1 MNAFDTFTLSPGGG
15 GSVLRGTAPRAWA
28 MLLGLAVSLGI
39 VRCCFYLEPVRPP
52 GPTVFR
58 FLKWRTNH
66 LRPPC
71 GAHPPAGA
79 ASPSAARGSAS
90 EGSSGGDFPSR
101 PFPCGRGSETVLVS
115 WGGEVLD
122 RVVCTFISLIILNF
136 QVNFGS
142 GVLNLPS
149 GRGTPLPQEQC
160 FSEEAPVRG
169 AAFHD
174 QEVSLACALG
184 KRSYDLKI
192 YRHGKTRPSGH
203 VARTQC

>member
-39 VRCCFYLEPVRPP
+39 VRCCFYLEPVRLP

-79 ASPSAARGSAS
+79 ASPSAARDSAS
-90 EGSSGGDFPSR
+90 EAPREGTFRHARFRVDA
-101 PFPCGRGSETVLVS
+101 VLRRC
-115 WGGEVLD
+115 WCPGEERYSTEL
-122 RVVCTFISLIILNF
+122 
-136 QVNFGS
+136 
-142 GVLNLPS
+142 
-149 GRGTPLPQEQC
+149 
-160 FSEEAPVRG
+160 
-169 AAFHD
+169 
-174 QEVSLACALG
+174 CAL
-184 KRSYDLKI
+184 LF
-192 YRHGKTRPSGH
+192 P
-203 VARTQC
+203 